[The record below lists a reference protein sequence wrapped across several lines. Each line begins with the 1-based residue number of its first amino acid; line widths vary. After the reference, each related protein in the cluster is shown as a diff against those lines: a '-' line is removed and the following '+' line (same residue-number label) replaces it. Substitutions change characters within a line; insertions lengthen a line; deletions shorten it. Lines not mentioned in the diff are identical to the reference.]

1 MPVAMNIV
9 TDGRGCIN
17 RRPGI
22 SFHSNAYS
30 EVIDSNGVDK
40 IHVTNKGAIY
50 AVGSSSSNFRN
61 IYKVTSGGSS
71 DISGG
76 ESSRML
82 VGTNRVIVAET
93 EALLVFA
100 GGKYLQKVVLDT
112 NVSSRL
118 GGTPPDS
125 THIVGNSQRLL
136 SNDIT
141 VDRTKV
147 RYSGTAI
154 GTSDYSGHETW
165 TFAGVGLSGFFTAEA
180 RPDPIQAIAEN
191 TNEVFVFGTTN
202 LQIYTPDVQY
212 AFSPVST
219 IESGLI
225 APYSVIKSDQNFA
238 WLDHHKRF
246 VISDG
251 RKVQDI
257 SDPIGATI
265 GGISDVSDCF
275 GYRVVEDPVDCYVWT
290 FPTDGRTFVY
300 QVGVGW
306 GQWQGYDWTH
316 NNWCQLPVTCHEHDK
331 TRDVNFVGTSNGYI
345 GHFDSSSESDF
356 DDQINAYVETGYDNR
371 GTDSRKFCKAVRIA
385 LRRGEVS
392 GTTRPV
398 GFLQYSDAPGE
409 WSEPFYVDFGIS
421 GDTNPVVSFRGL
433 GTYRRRAWRFTF
445 SGSVNLALVSVIE
458 EYEVLKS

>member
-1 MPVAMNIV
+1 
-9 TDGRGCIN
+9 
-17 RRPGI
+17 
-22 SFHSNAYS
+22 
-30 EVIDSNGVDK
+30 
-40 IHVTNKGAIY
+40 
-50 AVGSSSSNFRN
+50 
-61 IYKVTSGGSS
+61 
-71 DISGG
+71 
-76 ESSRML
+76 
-82 VGTNRVIVAET
+82 
-93 EALLVFA
+93 
-100 GGKYLQKVVLDT
+100 
-112 NVSSRL
+112 
-118 GGTPPDS
+118 
-125 THIVGNSQRLL
+125 
-136 SNDIT
+136 
-141 VDRTKV
+141 
-147 RYSGTAI
+147 
-154 GTSDYSGHETW
+154 
-165 TFAGVGLSGFFTAEA
+165 
-180 RPDPIQAIAEN
+180 
-191 TNEVFVFGTTN
+191 
-202 LQIYTPDVQY
+202 
-212 AFSPVST
+212 
-219 IESGLI
+219 
-225 APYSVIKSDQNFA
+225 
-238 WLDHHKRF
+238 
-246 VISDG
+246 
-251 RKVQDI
+251 
-257 SDPIGATI
+257 IGATI

-331 TRDVNFVGTSNGYI
+331 TRDINFVGTSDGYI